1 MPQTDEEVLR
11 ELLYR
16 ATDDLRAP
24 SAVTV
29 GIVTGHHR
37 RLRSTRILSIAT
49 TSVAAA
55 AVAATVLVTRLGPSA
70 PEQVPPLAALP
81 STTLPATTLPA
92 TTLPAT
98 KLPVVKLTAMQVL
111 DRLSVTA
118 GRTPTPTGRYVS
130 ETLSVQGLGV
140 DYERMSVFDGITGDI
155 WTYQRGSG
163 VPGELPVAKHLS
175 PTRAEFAAWPTNP
188 AKLRTLL
195 LSPAGQ
201 ALEASQGLAGV
212 EGQTP
217 DDLVFQ
223 DATYWLWNPL
233 PSPALRSALYKVLA
247 ATPGVEVKTGTTDKA
262 GRPAIEIS
270 RYDSVVGVDSA
281 TFESP
286 STGAELEQD
295 FSNAGTN
302 LFESIT
308 SSATLPANPYTG

>member
-1 MPQTDEEVLR
+1 MPITDEDVLR
-11 ELLYR
+11 ELLHR
-16 ATDDLRAP
+16 ATDDVHAP
-24 SAVTV
+24 SAVTA
-29 GIVTGHHR
+29 GIVTRHRR
-37 RLRSTRILSIAT
+37 RLRSTRILSITT

-70 PEQVPPLAALP
+70 PGHAQPLAA
-81 STTLPATTLPA
+81 LPA

-98 KLPVVKLTAMQVL
+98 KLPAVKLTAMHVL
-111 DRLSVTA
+111 DQLSVTA
-118 GRTPTPTGRYVS
+118 GRAPQPTGRYVAM
-130 ETLSVQGLGV
+130 TMSVQGLGV
-140 DYERMSVFDGITGDI
+140 DYKRMSVFDGITGDV
-155 WTYQRGSG
+155 WTYQRGGG

-188 AKLRTLL
+188 AKLRALL
-195 LSPAGQ
+195 LSPAEQ
-201 ALEASQGLAGV
+201 ALEVSQGLAGV

-233 PSPALRSALYKVLA
+233 LSPALRSAMYKVLA
-247 ATPGVEVKTGTTDKA
+247 ATPGVEVKTGITDKV

-286 STGAELEQD
+286 STGAELEQN
-295 FSNAGTN
+295 FSDAGTN
-302 LFESIT
+302 VFESIT
-308 SSATLPANPYTG
+308 SSATLPANPYSG